1 MQQLNRCVCVC
12 VCVCMR
18 ERAKRGAE
26 REASP
31 LWSNSSIRRG
41 DCFPSLI
48 TDVSMFLPAIWK
60 KGDADR
66 LSPIRLSGPESRPS
80 PPAALARAPT
90 LSEMFPGPEAPLLT
104 CTAILGFPGP
114 DGQKAPSFLGELKE
128 KGLRGLGVRRPWFK
142 CWRCQ

>member
-12 VCVCMR
+12 VYERVSEERGR
-18 ERAKRGAE
+18 EGGKTPVEQR
-26 REASP
+26 
-31 LWSNSSIRRG
+31 LIRRG

-66 LSPIRLSGPESRPS
+66 LSPIRLSGPQSRPS